1 MNQTNKEKK
10 AQLMNGYLNEMR
22 KKYAEDGEMLEY
34 FRKTA
39 GQIVQ
44 LTNGGFFVVPKS
56 VIQTSFCFGYR
67 TDYSGEECANAE
79 SSRRTFLSSTQYFK
93 AENLRGLDDKITA
106 LKDIESE
113 PLNLCG
119 YDTFPILRRVSYYG
133 ESEPLN
139 VYKYE
144 TLDYWTFKK
153 EFDLD
158 AISPADIEKYCIG
171 AEDLAIIIQAYEA
184 ERNAFNKR
192 LDTYIKKYGTSKLK
206 TWKYWI
212 DE

>member
-1 MNQTNKEKK
+1 MNQTNKENK

-34 FRKTA
+34 YRKTA

-56 VIQTSFCFGYR
+56 VIQTSFCFGYH
-67 TDYSGEECANAE
+67 TDYSGEEWANAE
-79 SSRRTFLSSTQYFK
+79 SSRRAFLSSTQYFK
-93 AENLRGLDDKITA
+93 AENLRGLDEKIS
-106 LKDIESE
+106 KFKNNE
-113 PLNLCG
+113 
-119 YDTFPILRRVSYYG
+119 TFVVLRRVSYYG

-139 VYKYE
+139 VYKCE
-144 TLDYWTFKK
+144 TLDGWTFKK
-153 EFDLD
+153 KFDLD
-158 AISPADIEKYCIG
+158 AISPADIKKYCIG

-206 TWKYWI
+206 TWSYWL